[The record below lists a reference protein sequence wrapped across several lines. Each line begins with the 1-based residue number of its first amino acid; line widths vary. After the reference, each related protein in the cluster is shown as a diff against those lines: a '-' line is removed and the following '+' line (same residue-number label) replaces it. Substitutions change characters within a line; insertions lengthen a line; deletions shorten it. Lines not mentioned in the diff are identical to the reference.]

1 MLRTTRCGRLFAM
14 LAALFFC
21 AGPLGA
27 QTPRGPA
34 IDYKVIPKLAEVKD
48 HPEAPDFTLVNPDG
62 KNISLKDFR
71 GKLVMVNFWASWC
84 GPCRAEM
91 PSMERLYL
99 EHKAAGFEILAVNVK
114 DKRSDALAMAKQ
126 LKLSF
131 PIVLDPEGEVGQLY
145 GAWAMPTTYLID
157 RKGNVLARL
166 WGEADWYSPAARKL
180 IKSLLERSP

>member
-1 MLRTTRCGRLFAM
+1 M
-14 LAALFFC
+14 LAVLFFC

-27 QTPRGPA
+27 QTQRGPVT
-34 IDYKVIPKLAEVKD
+34 DYKAIPKLAEVKD
-48 HPEAPDFTLVNPDG
+48 HPEAPDFTLLNPDG
-62 KNISLKDFR
+62 KNVSLKDFR
-71 GKLVMVNFWASWC
+71 GKLVLVNFWASWC

-131 PIVLDPEGEVGQLY
+131 PIVLDPAGDVGQLY
-145 GAWAMPTTYLID
+145 GAWGMPATYLID
-157 RKGNVLARL
+157 RNGNVLARM

-180 IKSLLERSP
+180 IKSLRDR